1 MSVSAPQA
9 PVPTPRPAPM
19 SQPTTSQHPDL
30 HSLAIDVVSDL
41 QALASGL
48 HDAGAAPQAVQVV
61 VNMTNAIHTV
71 AQHLAQIPPMP
82 NPAAGQPGPSQQE
95 AGASP
100 PSGGSGASQ
109 QGPAGGGAQASPHK
123 AMGNAIGNLLQA
135 AHDAA
140 SQRQGQ

>member
-82 NPAAGQPGPSQQE
+82 NPAAGQAPSPE
-95 AGASP
+95 AGGPDQGGA
-100 PSGGSGASQ
+100 PSASQ

>member
-1 MSVSAPQA
+1 MSVSA

-30 HSLAIDVVSDL
+30 HSLAIDATSDL
-41 QALASGL
+41 QALAAGL
-48 HDAGAAPQAVQVV
+48 HEAGAAPQAVQVV

-71 AQHLAQIPPMP
+71 AQHLAQMPPMP
-82 NPAAGQPGPSQQE
+82 NPAAAQAQAPEGAGGVPS
-95 AGASP
+95 AGA
-100 PSGGSGASQ
+100 
-109 QGPAGGGAQASPHK
+109 PAGGSPAAPSGQGQGAQASPHK

-140 SQRQGQ
+140 NQRQGQ

>member
-1 MSVSAPQA
+1 MSVSA

-41 QALASGL
+41 QALAAGL
-48 HDAGAAPQAVQVV
+48 HEAGAAPQAVQVV

-82 NPAAGQPGPSQQE
+82 NPAAAQQGGPEQGGGPSAA
-95 AGASP
+95 AGPAP
-100 PSGGSGASQ
+100 QG
-109 QGPAGGGAQASPHK
+109 QGPAGGGSAQTSPHK

-140 SQRQGQ
+140 HQGQ

>member
-1 MSVSAPQA
+1 
-9 PVPTPRPAPM
+9 M

-82 NPAAGQPGPSQQE
+82 NPAAAQGSPGPS
-95 AGASP
+95 A
-100 PSGGSGASQ
+100 PSSDSAPAPQ
-109 QGPAGGGAQASPHK
+109 QGSAGGGPQTSPHK